1 MGSFAKK
8 IGREQRRKNQ
18 KFDAIAEY
26 SRKKGDSAKR
36 QVMHADSRQ
45 YVIDMACRAEAIQ
58 NILTI
63 FLASMH
69 AEFGFGKKRLE
80 QLDDKIYSYFNC
92 MKRRYVKLSEMEQ
105 ILSRE
110 ADIHLEDDANRCA
123 SNEHYRQISKNVSD
137 ELSAC
142 FLLALLD
149 GFGFKKKRLLAAY
162 SAAANVASSLKKKEL
177 KLDDLKQE
185 LIKAKYLDKN
195 GKKAA

>member
-8 IGREQRRKNQ
+8 IGREQKRKNQ
-18 KFDAIAEY
+18 KFSAIAEY
-26 SRKKGDSAKR
+26 SRKKGDSARR
-36 QVMHADSRQ
+36 QVAHADSRQ
-45 YVIDMACRAEAIQ
+45 YVMDMACRAEAIQ

-69 AEFGFGKKRLE
+69 AKFGFGKKRLE
-80 QLDDKIYSYFNC
+80 QLDDKIFSYFDC
-92 MKRRYVKLSEMEQ
+92 MKRKHVKLSEMEQ
-105 ILSRE
+105 ILRQE
-110 ADIHLEDDANRCA
+110 AELDIHNDGGKAG
-123 SNEHYRQISKNVSD
+123 EHYRQISEAVRD

-162 SAAANVASSLKKKEL
+162 SAAGNVASSLKKKEL
-177 KLDDLKQE
+177 TLDDLKQE
-185 LIKAKYLDKN
+185 LIQAKYLDKN